1 MITSSLK
8 VKLHYRNYHPG
19 LPIVAEGHNKL
30 KCPNCSD
37 FFFTNDTL
45 ETHLAHKHG
54 VKLHDKNF
62 CNKCKRTYKE
72 QHNCPRDYKYPAP
85 IGKLINI
92 PYIMRPNKFQ
102 SRIEISSAIS
112 RDIFIRRKDK
122 CLEILCE

>member
-92 PYIMRPNKFQ
+92 PYTMGPKKVALKLAQRFH
-102 SRIEISSAIS
+102 EIFSSV
-112 RDIFIRRKDK
+112 FCCYN
-122 CLEILCE
+122 CLDLP

>member
-92 PYIMRPNKFQ
+92 PYTMVPKHFKVALLSDFSKYFHQKER
-102 SRIEISSAIS
+102 
-112 RDIFIRRKDK
+112 
-122 CLEILCE
+122 